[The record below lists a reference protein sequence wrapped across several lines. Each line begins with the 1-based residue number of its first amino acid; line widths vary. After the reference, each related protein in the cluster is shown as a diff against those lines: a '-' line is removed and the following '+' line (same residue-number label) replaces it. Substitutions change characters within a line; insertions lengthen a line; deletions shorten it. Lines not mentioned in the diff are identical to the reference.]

1 MSLEQTANTTRVRV
15 SRALS
20 SPNWRLSFSLV
31 FKNGWTG
38 LAGVF
43 YIAVVAIHA
52 ILTSYSTI
60 ANGEPGTERDRDE
73 LEHRF
78 ALLRPEILETL
89 SKSSPLATL
98 NLYLTCTLGRVGHP
112 HPALS
117 LAETYRDFSSLAAL
131 CHRDTV
137 YPPHENPWIT
147 DIQRYIEKFK
157 DDFAFELFR
166 WYIQHGILTTACH
179 VSHYAERLNRRAEDY
194 VCTRRPL

>member
-1 MSLEQTANTTRVRV
+1 MSLEQMANTTRVRPNQ
-15 SRALS
+15 ALS
-20 SPNWRLSFSLV
+20 SLNWRPSFSLV
-31 FKNGWTG
+31 FKNDWIG
-38 LAGVF
+38 LAGVLC
-43 YIAVVAIHA
+43 ISVAVINFL
-52 ILTSYSTI
+52 LTAYSTI
-60 ANGEPGTERDRDE
+60 ADGEAGTERDRDE

-89 SKSSPLATL
+89 SKSPPLTTFRP
-98 NLYLTCTLGRVGHP
+98 YLTSILGRVGHP

-147 DIQRYIEKFK
+147 DIQRYIERFK

-166 WYIQHGILTTACH
+166 WYIQHGMPPTRH
-179 VSHYAERLNRRAEDY
+179 MSHYAEG
-194 VCTRRPL
+194 